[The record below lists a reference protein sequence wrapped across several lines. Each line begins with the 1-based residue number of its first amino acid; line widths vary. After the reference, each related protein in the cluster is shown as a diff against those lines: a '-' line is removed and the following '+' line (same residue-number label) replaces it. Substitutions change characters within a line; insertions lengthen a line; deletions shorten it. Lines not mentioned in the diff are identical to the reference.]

1 MRHDTIRA
9 LNGIKIEDAK
19 KLFRDKTL
27 DEIMEMYP
35 QYKGRETA
43 LRSMLYT
50 HAIFSKR
57 RHNKKVTSIMN
68 EARDEDI
75 VNMRNRGVS
84 FKKIGEKYG
93 ISRQRVFQVYQQMAG
108 K

>member
-50 HAIFSKR
+50 HAIFFKR